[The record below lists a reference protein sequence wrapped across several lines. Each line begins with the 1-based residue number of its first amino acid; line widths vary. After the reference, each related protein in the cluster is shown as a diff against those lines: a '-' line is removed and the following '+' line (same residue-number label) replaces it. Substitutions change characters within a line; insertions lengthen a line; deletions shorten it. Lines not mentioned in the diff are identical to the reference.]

1 MSNSKNNK
9 RKAEKLQRLSNAWE
23 NLRPAKTFA
32 GMTLTQFQAK
42 VQPSLDSRTQAENL
56 GDQLTQ
62 ARATRNQS
70 DSSSY
75 KLVKLVVNAINGD
88 PDEGE
93 DGPLYSALG
102 YVPESARLSGL
113 TRKGQTTPAVVTN
126 ASETTT
132 QTVAA
137 K

>member
-1 MSNSKNNK
+1 
-9 RKAEKLQRLSNAWE
+9 
-23 NLRPAKTFA
+23 
-32 GMTLTQFQAK
+32 
-42 VQPSLDSRTQAENL
+42 
-56 GDQLTQ
+56 
-62 ARATRNQS
+62 
-70 DSSSY
+70 
-75 KLVKLVVNAINGD
+75 VKLVVNAIKGD